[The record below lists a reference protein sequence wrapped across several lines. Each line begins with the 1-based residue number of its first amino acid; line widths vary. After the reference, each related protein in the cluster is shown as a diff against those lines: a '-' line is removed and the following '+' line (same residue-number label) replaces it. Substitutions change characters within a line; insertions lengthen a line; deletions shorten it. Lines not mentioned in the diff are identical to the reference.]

1 MKKTVLVVE
10 DQEMNREILKALLE
24 DRYTVIG
31 AENGLEALE
40 ILKTDSERISAIL
53 LDIVMPVMDGYGFL
67 EEFKKE
73 PEYNKIPVIVTT
85 DKDADE
91 TEEKALALGAND
103 FVIAI

>member
-53 LDIVMPVMDGYGFL
+53 LDI
-67 EEFKKE
+67 
-73 PEYNKIPVIVTT
+73 ISIV
-85 DKDADE
+85 
-91 TEEKALALGAND
+91 L
-103 FVIAI
+103 IAILYILFLTDISCTKKFTPITLSAPAFFNS